1 MERMKNNIKFGI
13 GTMLATMLLVS
24 MTLMPVAG
32 ATNQNTESM
41 FKSDMLSYVDIE
53 EVYQSVNI
61 YISKHPK
68 ATEEQVNQYTL
79 KQIRKL
85 YAKSES
91 NKGITTQS
99 SYFGYDL
106 NPEEEELFEEDPW
119 KGTKAC
125 YYGLAAKHE
134 R

>member
-1 MERMKNNIKFGI
+1 
-13 GTMLATMLLVS
+13 
-24 MTLMPVAG
+24 
-32 ATNQNTESM
+32 
-41 FKSDMLSYVDIE
+41 MLSYVDIE

-91 NKGITTQS
+91 NKEITTQS
-99 SYFGYDL
+99 SISGNTL
-106 NPEEEELFEEDPW
+106 NPEEKNYSRKIHGRALKPV
-119 KGTKAC
+119 TMV
-125 YYGLAAKHE
+125 